1 MLSSRT
7 RGLRG
12 TRRRNVVEALED
24 VPLVHVVI
32 YQPNAPVTR
41 VWFLSCDQYM
51 QACLCVCAWPCLY
64 TVQLQER
71 LERIAYRFEP
81 FGRLMKPHHNDRA
94 KRHSVRHDN
103 DVLDAVPLDVAVER
117 PERLMHPLRYL
128 RALVHQNS
136 KRTNDTQEE

>member
-1 MLSSRT
+1 
-7 RGLRG
+7 
-12 TRRRNVVEALED
+12 
-24 VPLVHVVI
+24 
-32 YQPNAPVTR
+32 
-41 VWFLSCDQYM
+41 
-51 QACLCVCAWPCLY
+51 
-64 TVQLQER
+64 
-71 LERIAYRFEP
+71 
-81 FGRLMKPHHNDRA
+81 MKPHHNDRA